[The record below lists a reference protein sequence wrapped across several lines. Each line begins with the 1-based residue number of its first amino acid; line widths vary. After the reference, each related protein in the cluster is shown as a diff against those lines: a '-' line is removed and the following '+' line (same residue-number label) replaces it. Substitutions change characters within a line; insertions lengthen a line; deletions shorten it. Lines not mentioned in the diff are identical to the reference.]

1 MKQLMS
7 MTVNGRLETFAVRP
21 AATLL
26 EVLREDLG
34 LTGTKRG
41 CDHGD
46 CGACTVLVD
55 GEPRLSC
62 ITLALSVRGH
72 RIQTIEG
79 LAADGYPHRI
89 QDAFDQHGAAQCG
102 FCTPGMLMSAS
113 ALVAENGEM
122 SREEI
127 RDGLAGN
134 LCRCT
139 GFVKIVDAVE
149 DACHEEPEA

>member
-1 MKQLMS
+1 MKELMS
-7 MTVNGRLETFAVRP
+7 MTVNGKLETFAVRP

-79 LAADGYPHRI
+79 LAAEGYPHRI
-89 QDAFDQHGAAQCG
+89 QEAFDRHGAAQCG

-113 ALVAENGEM
+113 ALVAGKKART
-122 SREEI
+122 REEI
-127 RDGLAGN
+127 RDGLSGN

-139 GFVKIVDAVE
+139 GFKKIVDAVE
-149 DACHEEPEA
+149 DACRGEAEE